1 MISLLIILVNM
12 ISFLVILEF
21 IKFWRKHLLLFHFLR
36 VFTSQGIRRV
46 VCKYSGMY
54 DSMSVSFY
62 FLSICC
68 CCMFLS
74 ISDLL
79 TAGRVEDLSRGRK
92 NTFSL
97 PIVVFV
103 IKHKFVCPAH
113 SEARHTK
120 LLEFGAEKGL
130 LQGQVRRMGG
140 LCSCLETPKS
150 LRVLVKHLFCF
161 PFIFISWRLITL
173 QYCTGFCHTLT

>member
-1 MISLLIILVNM
+1 MRSLLIILVNM

-36 VFTSQGIRRV
+36 GFTSQGIRRV

-54 DSMSVSFY
+54 DSMSISFY

-97 PIVVFV
+97 PIIVFV
-103 IKHKFVCPAH
+103 IKHKFVCTTH
-113 SEARHTK
+113 REAQQTET
-120 LLEFGAEKGL
+120 LEFEAEKDL
-130 LQGQVRRMGG
+130 PRGQSKRMGG
-140 LCSCLETPKS
+140 LCSENLHS
-150 LRVLVKHLFCF
+150 LMVLGEKFYRKLWDEGC
-161 PFIFISWRLITL
+161 RLCDFLLI
-173 QYCTGFCHTLT
+173 GW